1 MVNIGHRGFG
11 GKKLSNKRRKK
22 RGNNML
28 PTAVGLIIFAAIIY
42 FFFYSGEDTP
52 QEETTEEPATPATK
66 VAPADKPSENKIIT
80 PTPKAAVTVTQ
91 DQPKTPISGQEK
103 TALIALYK
111 RAKTALSQ
119 GDLILARELG
129 EQILG
134 KVSEHTTAWQQAADI
149 ISKANTLI
157 FTTDYISPDKT
168 NHIVRAGDSLD
179 KIVKQYCTTL
189 EAIQKSNNL
198 PTTSSTIRLNQSLIV
213 FKGEWSIRISKSKFR
228 LQLYNKGK
236 LFKAYKI
243 ATGKGNK
250 TPEGKFVIAAKIKE
264 PEWTNKGIKYPFG
277 TPENVLGTRWMKLRA
292 AKDNPNKHLTG
303 YGIHGTWEPD
313 SLGKMASNGC
323 IRMKN
328 SDVEE
333 LFAIIPKY
341 NNPDGR
347 LVPVLIE
354 R

>member
-1 MVNIGHRGFG
+1 MF
-11 GKKLSNKRRKK
+11 
-22 RGNNML
+22 
-28 PTAVGLIIFAAIIY
+28 PTAVGLTIFALAIY
-42 FFFYSGEDTP
+42 FFFYSSDDETQKTTP
-52 QEETTEEPATPATK
+52 VTQNTVTETKPAN
-66 VAPADKPSENKIIT
+66 KPSQT
-80 PTPKAAVTVTQ
+80 APTTVTQ
-91 DQPKTPISGQEK
+91 KPVIVAQEQAKAPITGQEK
-103 TALIALYK
+103 NALIALYQ
-111 RAKTALSQ
+111 RAKAALSQ

-129 EQILG
+129 EQILA
-134 KVSEHTTAWQQAADI
+134 KVSDHTTAWRQAADI

-157 FTTDYISPDKT
+157 FTTDYISPDKI
-168 NHIVRAGDSLD
+168 NHIVQSGDSLD
-179 KIVKQYCTTL
+179 KIVKKYCTTL

-198 PTTSSTIRLNQSLIV
+198 PPTSSTIRLGQSLTV

-228 LQLYNKGK
+228 LLLYNKGK
-236 LFKAYKI
+236 LFKVYKI

-303 YGIHGTWEPD
+303 YGIHGTWQPD

-323 IRMKN
+323 IRMANK
-328 SDVEE
+328 DVEE
-333 LFAIIPKY
+333 LFTIIPKY
-341 NNPDGR
+341 NNPNGN